1 MNFKF
6 SADEQKVI
14 DLIHEFG
21 VNEVAPLAAEIDEQ
35 ERFPQ
40 EHRNRLAELGMMGI
54 CYPKEYGG
62 AGHSYLAYIAVIEEL
77 ASHCSTT
84 SVMLSDHHSLGSF
97 PCQRRFKIVRKRR
110 PNFVVSRR
118 GMQQLQAFPCS
129 KRVLTICCFWR
140 INSFRSFNLYDSPLI
155 LTTVQ

>member
-1 MNFKF
+1 MKEKLDGYDYFLERIKLSIKNV
-6 SADEQKVI
+6 VI
-14 DLIHEFG
+14 RDWYKCVWISDMQSL
-21 VNEVAPLAAEIDEQ
+21 VLSREVYAEIYMAEN
-35 ERFPQ
+35 ELRAFISKVMI
-40 EHRNRLAELGMMGI
+40 EHFGI
-54 CYPKEYGG
+54 DWNDRPEFYK
-62 AGHSYLAYIAVIEEL
+62 LN
-77 ASHCSTT
+77 T
-84 SVMLSDHHSLGSF
+84 
-97 PCQRRFKIVRKRR
+97 CQRRFKIVRKRR

>member
-54 CYPKEYGG
+54 CYP
-62 AGHSYLAYIAVIEEL
+62 
-77 ASHCSTT
+77 
-84 SVMLSDHHSLGSF
+84 
-97 PCQRRFKIVRKRR
+97 
-110 PNFVVSRR
+110 
-118 GMQQLQAFPCS
+118 
-129 KRVLTICCFWR
+129 
-140 INSFRSFNLYDSPLI
+140 
-155 LTTVQ
+155 